1 MKRISIRFF
10 NERKIRAVWDEA
22 GAKWWFSVLD
32 IVGAIND
39 EDDYSK
45 TRNYW
50 KYLKTK
56 LKREKNELVSATSGN
71 NSIRKVL
78 FTLGKLRSFLR

>member
-1 MKRISIRFF
+1 M
-10 NERKIRAVWDEA
+10 
-22 GAKWWFSVLD
+22 
-32 IVGAIND
+32 VGAIND

-71 NSIRKVL
+71 NSIRKFYL
-78 FTLGKLRSFLR
+78 KDFPQKIGGNYI

>member
-1 MKRISIRFF
+1 LSSP
-10 NERKIRAVWDEA
+10 

-32 IVGAIND
+32 MVGAIND

-78 FTLGKLRSFLR
+78 FKGLSPKNRGQLYLSP